1 MSLFLG
7 NMWKWIVRT
16 ILRNRIVIIL
26 AIVALTAFMGFYATK
41 VQMSYELARMLP
53 ESDSVYVKYKEFKH
67 RFGEDGKS
75 MFVGF
80 ADNSIYS
87 VEKYN
92 SLKRYCDTIKKMDGI
107 SDVVSITHLFT
118 VKKDTTIKKFIFGP
132 MFEGEAK
139 NQADIDSIKK
149 LIETNSFFDGL
160 FFNKEKNAF
169 VISVTFDD
177 AKVNKKDRIAIV
189 ENVKETFDR
198 FGQTNNIELHYSGLP
213 YIRTVVTKMVQS
225 ELVIFILISLLICVL
240 ILILLFRSFK
250 VIFASF
256 ILIAVV
262 LTINFGLIALLGFKI
277 TILTGVL
284 PSLLMIIAIE
294 NGIFLVNK
302 YHWEF
307 NEHGNQAKALYRMM
321 IRIGSATFITNFT
334 TAVGFGA
341 FVFVSNTMLKE
352 FGTIAFLM
360 VMIEYV
366 LSIIL
371 IPIIFSYLSVPSK
384 KQLKNLDNK
393 SVNFLLD
400 KINYVILNYRT
411 RIYIGVVAGLAVCIY
426 GMTLLKTSGKLVDDI
441 AETNPIFIDLKF
453 FENNFNGV
461 MPFEV
466 SIDTKKKKGVYKIS
480 TIKRIDELQNIV
492 LENPEFSKPVSI
504 AEVIKF
510 AKQTYYNGNPN
521 KYSIPNDR
529 EKNYIFS
536 YLPQKDNSKK
546 NLLRSFVD
554 STGQYT
560 RVSFQMADVGSKR
573 MDELQAKI
581 KPQIDSLFSE
591 TNYDVE
597 LTGNS
602 VVYAKGTEF
611 LIDNLVESVVL
622 GILVISLIMAL
633 VFTSFSMVLIALIC
647 NLIPLIV
654 TAAIMGF
661 GNIPLKPS
669 TLIIFTVALGIAID
683 NAILFLSRYR
693 HEIKK
698 NKNSDIKSTIIT
710 AMNETGIS
718 MIFSSLVLVLGFGVY
733 MVSEFGGT
741 QALGMLIS
749 ISLFIALIFNIIVL
763 PSLLITFD
771 RLFSRKAIIASP
783 EIIDIYESEDSE
795 DDEDVETLLR

>member
-1 MSLFLG
+1 MRFAVIVYLG
-7 NMWKWIVRT
+7 
-16 ILRNRIVIIL
+16 RI
-26 AIVALTAFMGFYATK
+26 
-41 VQMSYELARMLP
+41 
-53 ESDSVYVKYKEFKH
+53 
-67 RFGEDGKS
+67 
-75 MFVGF
+75 
-80 ADNSIYS
+80 
-87 VEKYN
+87 
-92 SLKRYCDTIKKMDGI
+92 
-107 SDVVSITHLFT
+107 
-118 VKKDTTIKKFIFGP
+118 
-132 MFEGEAK
+132 
-139 NQADIDSIKK
+139 
-149 LIETNSFFDGL
+149 
-160 FFNKEKNAF
+160 
-169 VISVTFDD
+169 
-177 AKVNKKDRIAIV
+177 
-189 ENVKETFDR
+189 
-198 FGQTNNIELHYSGLP
+198 
-213 YIRTVVTKMVQS
+213 
-225 ELVIFILISLLICVL
+225 
-240 ILILLFRSFK
+240 
-250 VIFASF
+250 
-256 ILIAVV
+256 
-262 LTINFGLIALLGFKI
+262 
-277 TILTGVL
+277 
-284 PSLLMIIAIE
+284 
-294 NGIFLVNK
+294 
-302 YHWEF
+302 
-307 NEHGNQAKALYRMM
+307 
-321 IRIGSATFITNFT
+321 
-334 TAVGFGA
+334 
-341 FVFVSNTMLKE
+341 
-352 FGTIAFLM
+352 
-360 VMIEYV
+360 
-366 LSIIL
+366 
-371 IPIIFSYLSVPSK
+371 
-384 KQLKNLDNK
+384 
-393 SVNFLLD
+393 
-400 KINYVILNYRT
+400 
-411 RIYIGVVAGLAVCIY
+411 
-426 GMTLLKTSGKLVDDI
+426 
-441 AETNPIFIDLKF
+441 
-453 FENNFNGV
+453 
-461 MPFEV
+461 
-466 SIDTKKKKGVYKIS
+466 
-480 TIKRIDELQNIV
+480 QNIV

-611 LIDNLVESVVL
+611 LIDNLVESVIL

-710 AMNETGIS
+710 AMDETGIS

-771 RLFSRKAIIASP
+771 RLFSRKAIVSSP
-783 EIIDIYESEDSE
+783 EIIDIYESEDAV
-795 DDEDVETLLR
+795 DDDDVENLLR

>member
-1 MSLFLG
+1 
-7 NMWKWIVRT
+7 MWKWIVRT
-16 ILRNRIVIIL
+16 ILRNRVAILFVIG
-26 AIVALTAFMGFYATK
+26 ALTAIMGFFSTK
-41 VQMSYELARMLP
+41 VQLSYELARMLP

-75 MFVGF
+75 MFIGF
-80 ADNSIYS
+80 ADSSIYNI
-87 VEKYN
+87 EKYN
-92 SLKRYCDTIKKMDGI
+92 SLKRYCDTIKKMEGI

-118 VKKDTTIKKFIFGP
+118 VKKDTTIKKFVFGP
-132 MFEGEAK
+132 LFEGEAK
-139 NQADIDSIKK
+139 TQADIDSIRR
-149 LIETNSFFDGL
+149 LIESNAFFDGL
-160 FFNKEKNAF
+160 FYNKEKNAF

-177 AKVNKKDRIAIV
+177 AKVNNKDRIAIV
-189 ENVKETFDR
+189 ENVQETLDR
-198 FGQTNNIELHYSGLP
+198 FGKTNNIELHYSGLP
-213 YIRTVVTKMVQS
+213 YIRTVITKMVQS
-225 ELVIFILISLLICVL
+225 ELVIFIIISLIISIVV
-240 ILILLFRSFK
+240 LILLFRSFK
-250 VIFASF
+250 VIFASS

-262 LTINFGLIALLGFKI
+262 LTITFGLIGAMGYKI

-294 NGIFLVNK
+294 NCIYLVNK

-341 FVFVSNTMLKE
+341 FVFVSNTMLRE
-352 FGTIAFLM
+352 FGMLAFLT

-384 KQLKNLDNK
+384 KHLKNLDNK
-393 SVNFLLD
+393 SVNFIID
-400 KINYVILNYRT
+400 KISYVILNYRT
-411 RIYIGVVAGLAVCIY
+411 RIYIVVVAGLAICIY
-426 GMTLLKTSGKLVDDI
+426 GMTLLKTSGKLVDDV
-441 AETNPIFIDLKF
+441 AESNPIYIDLKF
-453 FENNFNGV
+453 FEHNFNGV

-480 TIKRIDELQNIV
+480 TIKRIDSLQNII
-492 LENPEFSKPVSI
+492 LKNPEFSKPISI

-510 AKQTYYNGNPN
+510 AKQTYYNGNPK
-521 KYSIPNDR
+521 KYSIPNEG

-560 RVSFQMADVGSKR
+560 RISFQMADVGSKR
-573 MDELQAKI
+573 MDVLQTII
-581 KPQIDSLFSE
+581 KPQVDSLFSN
-591 TNYDVE
+591 TDFDVE

-602 VVYAKGTEF
+602 VVYAKGTDF
-611 LIDNLVESVVL
+611 LIDNLLESVIL
-622 GILVISLIMAL
+622 GIIVISVIMAL
-633 VFTSFSMVLIALIC
+633 VFTSFSMVIIALIC

-669 TLIIFTVALGIAID
+669 TLIIFTVALGISID
-683 NAILFLSRYR
+683 NAILYLSRYR
-693 HEIKK
+693 HEIRK
-698 NKNSDIKSTIIT
+698 NKTIGIKSAVII
-710 AMNETGIS
+710 AMNESGIS

-749 ISLFIALIFNIIVL
+749 ISLFIALLFNIVVL

-771 RLFSRKAIIASP
+771 RLLTRKVIEEMP
-783 EIIDIYESEDSE
+783 QVLDIYESEDSV
-795 DDEDVETLLR
+795 DDEDVETLLN